1 MDLRPQAHDI
11 IRTWLFS
18 TVLRSHLETG
28 DLPWTH
34 AAISGWVLDPD
45 RKKMSKSKGNVV
57 TPMALL
63 EEHGSDA
70 VRYWAAKGG
79 PGVDTA
85 FDPGQ
90 MKIGRRLAIKLLNA
104 SKFVLSRPEP
114 TGPVTE
120 AYDRGMLQRL
130 ATVVDRAGRQLDDY
144 DYAAALREIEDFF
157 WYFCDDYI
165 ELAKRPR
172 AGTDAVA
179 ASANS
184 AAHAALSVIARL
196 FAPFLPFVTEET
208 WSWWQEGSVHRAP
221 WPTRAEIEQ
230 VLGGTAAEAGEAA
243 ANVHASLVTAGIRH
257 QRSLAKL
264 GFGAPVQVALTLPA
278 EIHAS
283 WPLIERYVREGN
295 NVSAITWE
303 PGLELTVR
311 LESTGPAG
319 SPGS

>member
-1 MDLRPQAHDI
+1 
-11 IRTWLFS
+11 
-18 TVLRSHLETG
+18 
-28 DLPWTH
+28 
-34 AAISGWVLDPD
+34 VLDPD

-114 TGPVTE
+114 MGPVSE
-120 AYDRGMLQRL
+120 AFDRGMLQRL
-130 ATVVDRAGRQLDDY
+130 ATVVDRATKRLDEY
-144 DYAAALREIEDFF
+144 DYAAALRDIEDFF

-172 AGTDAVA
+172 AGDDAVA
-179 ASANS
+179 ASANT
-184 AAHAALSVIARL
+184 AAHMALSVLTRL

-208 WSWWQEGSVHRAP
+208 WSWWQAGSVHRAA
-221 WPTRAEIEQ
+221 WPAQREIEEALGGRAE
-230 VLGGTAAEAGEAA
+230 AADAA
-243 ANVHASLVTAGIRH
+243 VSAHASLVTAGIRH

-264 GFGAPVQVALTLPA
+264 GFGAPVQVVLTLPD
-278 EIHAS
+278 EIRAS
-283 WPLIERYVREGN
+283 WSAIERYVREGN
-295 NVSAITWE
+295 NVAAISIE
-303 PGLELTVR
+303 SGAELEVR
-311 LESTGPAG
+311 LEPA
-319 SPGS
+319 SSAVEVRANQLDT